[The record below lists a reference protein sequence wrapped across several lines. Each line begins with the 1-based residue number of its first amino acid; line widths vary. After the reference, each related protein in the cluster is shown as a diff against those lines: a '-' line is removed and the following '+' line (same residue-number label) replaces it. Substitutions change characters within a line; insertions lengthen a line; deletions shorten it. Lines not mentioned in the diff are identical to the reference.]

1 MPQKTPSAPRC
12 VALVGP
18 YLAGKTTLLESILVA
33 TEAIPR
39 KGSAKDGNTVGDS
52 SPAAR
57 SRKMSVEVN
66 VASTSFMGEK
76 WTFIDCPGSIEF
88 SHEARSALMAAD
100 AAVVVCEP
108 TVERAMTLA
117 PLLKFLDDRQIPHL
131 LFFNKI
137 DVATVRIADALAA
150 LQSVSARPLVLRQVP
165 IREGDAVTGYVDLIS
180 ERAYHYKPGQ
190 PSDLVPMPQTM
201 AQREKEARQGLLE
214 KLADFDDKLL
224 EQLLEDTVPSKED
237 IYSHLARNLASDRIV
252 PVLLGAAEE
261 DAGVRRLLKSLRH
274 DVPEPSATLA
284 RLGIKAPAGGSLAQ
298 VFKTQHAAHTGK
310 VSVVRIW
317 QGPIADGATLSDGT
331 TSAKVAGITKL
342 LGATASKQTRAET
355 GDVVGLL
362 KLEGIATGALLS
374 ATGDVAAPADADATG
389 AWPTPPQP
397 IFSLSVNAEKRGD
410 DVKLSGALHRLAEED
425 PSLVIEHNADTNE
438 LNLWGQGEMHLA
450 VALDRLRT
458 SYNVPVTSHLP
469 HVPYKET
476 IRKGITQHARHKR
489 QSGGHGQFADVK
501 VEIRPLP
508 RATGFKFEE
517 KIVGGAI
524 PRNFIPAVE
533 EGVRD
538 YLKRGPLG
546 FPVVDVQCVLFDGQ
560 YHDVDS
566 SDQAFMTAGALAMRE
581 GMPKCDPVLLEPICK
596 VAVTVPNEFTSRV
609 QRLVQTRRGH
619 ILGYDA
625 KAGWLGWDE
634 VSAMLPQSEMHDL
647 IIELR
652 SATQGVGTFNWEF
665 DHLAELTGKA
675 AEKVIAGRTKPEE
688 AAKAKAS

>member
-1 MPQKTPSAPRC
+1 MPQKPSSSPRC

-18 YLAGKTTLLESILVA
+18 YLAGKTTLLESILA
-33 TEAIPR
+33 ASEAIPR
-39 KGSAKDGNTVGDS
+39 KGTVKDGNTVGDA

-57 SRKMSVEVN
+57 ARKMTVEVN

-76 WTFIDCPGSIEF
+76 WTFLDCPGSIEF
-88 SHEARSALMAAD
+88 AHEARSALMAAD

-131 LFFNKI
+131 LFLNKL
-137 DVATVRIADALAA
+137 DTVEIRVRDALAA

-165 IREGDAVTGYVDLIS
+165 IREGDTVTGYVDLIS
-180 ERAYHYKPGQ
+180 ERAYHYNPGRA
-190 PSDLVPMPQTM
+190 SDLVPMPQSM
-201 AQREKEARQGLLE
+201 AERQQEARQGLLE

-237 IYSHLARNLASDRIV
+237 IYSHLARNLATDRIV
-252 PVLLGAAEE
+252 PVLLGAAET

-274 DVPEPSATLA
+274 DVPEPQSTMA
-284 RLGIKAPAGGSLAQ
+284 RLGLSASGPVAQ

-310 VSVVRIW
+310 VSIARIW

-331 TSAKVAGITKL
+331 TAVKLAGITRV
-342 LGATASKQTRAET
+342 LGASSIKQPKAES

-362 KLEGIATGALLS
+362 RLEGIVSGAMLS
-374 ATGDVAAPADADATG
+374 PKGDVAGPRDPAKIG
-389 AWPTPPQP
+389 AWPIAPKPL
-397 IFSLSVNAEKRGD
+397 FSLAVVTEKRGD
-410 DVKLSGALHRLAEED
+410 DVKLSGALQKLVEED
-425 PSLVIEHNADTNE
+425 PSLSIEHSPSTNE
-438 LNLWGQGEMHLA
+438 LLLWGQGEMHLA
-450 VALDRLRT
+450 VALERLRS
-458 SYNVPVTSHLP
+458 SYHLP
-469 HVPYKET
+469 VVGHPPQVPYQET
-476 IRKGITQHARHKR
+476 IRKGIQQHARHKR

-508 RATGFKFEE
+508 RGAGFRFEE
-517 KIVGGAI
+517 KIVGGSV

-533 EGVRD
+533 EGIRD

-546 FPVVDVQCVLFDGQ
+546 FPVVDVQATLFDGQ

-596 VAVTVPNEFTSRV
+596 VAVTIPTEFTSRV
-609 QRLVQTRRGH
+609 QRLVQTRRGQ

-625 KAGWLGWDE
+625 KTDWPGWDE
-634 VSAMLPQSEMHDL
+634 VSAMLPQAEMHDL

-652 SATQGVGTFNWEF
+652 SATQGVGTFDWSF
-665 DHLAELTGKA
+665 DHLAELTGKP
-675 AEKVIAGRTKPEE
+675 AEKIVARMKPQEE
-688 AAKAKAS
+688 KAKAS

>member
-1 MPQKTPSAPRC
+1 

-18 YLAGKTTLLESILVA
+18 YLAGKTTLLESLLAA

-39 KGSAKDGNTVGDS
+39 RGAIKDGNTVGDS

-57 SRKMSVEVN
+57 SRQMSIELN

-76 WTFIDCPGSIEF
+76 WTFIDCPGSIELA
-88 SHEARSALMAAD
+88 HEARTALMVAD

-108 TVERAMTLA
+108 TLERAMTLA
-117 PLLKFLDDRQIPHL
+117 PLLKYLDDKQIPHV
-131 LFFNKI
+131 LFLNKI
-137 DVATVRIADALAA
+137 DTAEIRIRDALAA

-180 ERAYHYKPGQ
+180 ERAYHYNPGRA
-190 PSDLVPMPQTM
+190 SDLVPMPQSM
-201 AQREKEARQGLLE
+201 AERQKEARQGLLE

-237 IYSHLARNLASDRIV
+237 IYSHVARNLAADRVV
-252 PVLLGAAEE
+252 PVLLGAAER

-274 DVPEPSATLA
+274 DVPDPSSTMA
-284 RLGIKAPAGGSLAQ
+284 RLGLKVASGPVAQ

-310 VSVVRIW
+310 VSMARIW
-317 QGPIADGATLSDGT
+317 QGPIADGALLSDG
-331 TSAKVAGITKL
+331 
-342 LGATASKQTRAET
+342 ATAAKLAGVMRLMGGRSTKQSKAET

-362 KLEGIATGALLS
+362 KLEGIATGATLS
-374 ATGDVAAPADADATG
+374 PGGDVKGAKGDVG
-389 AWPTPPQP
+389 AWPVAPKPVFALAVVT
-397 IFSLSVNAEKRGD
+397 EKRGD
-410 DVKLSGALHRLAEED
+410 DVKLSSALQRLCEED
-425 PSLVIEHNADTNE
+425 PSLSIEHNADTNE
-438 LNLWGQGEMHLA
+438 LLLWGQGEMHLN

-458 SYNVPVTSHLP
+458 SYNLPVVGRAP
-469 HVPYKET
+469 QVPYKET
-476 IRKGITQHARHKR
+476 IRKGIQQHARHKR
-489 QSGGHGQFADVK
+489 QSGGHGQYADVK

-508 RATGFKFEE
+508 RGSGFQFEE
-517 KIVGGAI
+517 KVVGGSI

-538 YLKRGPLG
+538 YLRRGPLG
-546 FPVVDVQCVLFDGQ
+546 FPVVDVQVVLFDGQ
-560 YHDVDS
+560 YHSVDS
-566 SDQAFMTAGALAMRE
+566 SDQAFMTAGALSMRE

-609 QRLVQTRRGH
+609 QRLVQTRRGQ

-625 KAGWLGWDE
+625 KIGWSGWDE

-652 SATQGVGTFNWEF
+652 SATQGVGTFDWIF
-665 DHLAELTGKA
+665 DHLAELTGKS
-675 AEKVIAGRTKPEE
+675 AEKIVARMRPEE
-688 AAKAKAS
+688 AKAKAAS

>member
-1 MPQKTPSAPRC
+1 MPQKAPSAPRC

-33 TEAIPR
+33 TEAVPR
-39 KGSAKDGNTVGDS
+39 KGTIKDGNTIGDS

-57 SRKMSVEVN
+57 ARQMSVEVN

-76 WTFIDCPGSIEF
+76 WSFLDCPGSIEF
-88 SHEARSALMAAD
+88 SQEARAALMVAD

-131 LFFNKI
+131 LFLNKI
-137 DVATVRIADALAA
+137 DATELRVRDVLAA
-150 LQSVSARPLVLRQVP
+150 LQSVSTRPLVLRQVP
-165 IREGDAVTGYVDLIS
+165 IREGESVTGYVDLIS
-180 ERAYHYKPGQ
+180 ERAYHYKPGKA
-190 PSDLVPMPQTM
+190 SDLVPMPQSM
-201 AQREKEARQGLLE
+201 AERQKEARQGLLE

-237 IYSHLARNLASDRIV
+237 IYAHLARNLAADRVV
-252 PVLLGAAEE
+252 PVLIGAAST

-284 RLGIKAPAGGSLAQ
+284 RLGIKASGPTAQ
-298 VFKTQHAAHTGK
+298 VFKTLHAAHTGK
-310 VSVVRIW
+310 MSIARIW
-317 QGPIADGATLSDGT
+317 QGPLADGATVSNGEA
-331 TSAKVAGITKL
+331 SSKIAGMVRL
-342 LGATASKQTRAET
+342 LGAQSAKQPKAET
-355 GDVVGLL
+355 GEVAGLL
-362 KLEGIATGALLS
+362 RLEGMTSGSVLS
-374 ATGDVAAPADADATG
+374 LDGKVQAPAGDSPG
-389 AWPTPPQP
+389 AWPIPPQP
-397 IFSLSVNAEKRGD
+397 LFSLAVGAEKRGD
-410 DVKLSGALHRLAEED
+410 DVKLSGALHRIVEED
-425 PSLVIEHNADTNE
+425 PSLSVEHNADTNE
-438 LNLWGQGEMHLA
+438 LLLWGQGEIHLA
-450 VALDRLRT
+450 VTLDRLRS
-458 SYNVPVTSHLP
+458 SYNLPVAGHP
-469 HVPYKET
+469 PQVPYKET
-476 IRKGITQHARHKR
+476 IRKPVTQHARHKR

-508 RATGFKFEE
+508 RSSGFKFQE
-517 KIVGGAI
+517 KVVGGAI

-533 EGVRD
+533 DGVRD

-546 FPVVDVQCVLFDGQ
+546 FPVVDVEVVLFDGQ

-566 SDQAFMTAGALAMRE
+566 SDQAFMTAGGLAMRE

-596 VAVTVPNEFTSRV
+596 VGVVVPNEFTSRV
-609 QRLVQTRRGH
+609 QRLVQTRRGQ

-625 KAGWLGWDE
+625 KAGWAGWDE

-652 SATQGVGTFNWEF
+652 SATQGVGTFEWKF
-665 DHLAELTGKA
+665 DHLAELTGRLADKVVAKVRPGEEAKA
-675 AEKVIAGRTKPEE
+675 A
-688 AAKAKAS
+688 S

>member
-1 MPQKTPSAPRC
+1 MPQKPLSSPRC

-18 YLAGKTTLLESILVA
+18 YLAGKTTLLESILAA

-39 KGSAKDGNTVGDS
+39 KGTIKDGNTVGDF

-57 SRKMSVEVN
+57 SRKMSVELN

-88 SHEARSALMAAD
+88 SHEARTALMVAD

-131 LFFNKI
+131 LFLNKLDAVEI
-137 DVATVRIADALAA
+137 RIRDALAA
-150 LQSVSARPLVLRQVP
+150 LQAVSARPLVLRQVP
-165 IREGDAVTGYVDLIS
+165 IRDDGETVTGYVDLIS
-180 ERAYHYKPGQ
+180 ERAYHYKPGRA
-190 PSDLVPMPQTM
+190 SDLVPMPQSM
-201 AQREKEARQGLLE
+201 AERQKEARQGLLE

-252 PVLLGAAEE
+252 PVLLGAAEK

-274 DVPEPSATLA
+274 DVPDPAATLQ
-284 RLGIKAPAGGSLAQ
+284 RLGLASNGGPLAQ

-310 VSVVRIW
+310 LSLVRVW
-317 QGPIADGATLSDGT
+317 SGPIADGATLSDGNT
-331 TSAKVAGITKL
+331 AVKLAGVMRLVGANSTKQARAESGDVAGLMKL
-342 LGATASKQTRAET
+342 DGISTGAT
-355 GDVVGLL
+355 
-362 KLEGIATGALLS
+362 LS
-374 ATGDVAAPADADATG
+374 SRGDVAAAKEAANPGSWPVAPKPLFALAVAT
-389 AWPTPPQP
+389 
-397 IFSLSVNAEKRGD
+397 EKRGD
-410 DVKLSGALHRLAEED
+410 DVKLSGALQRLCEED
-425 PSLVIEHNADTNE
+425 PSLSIEHNHDTNE
-438 LNLWGQGEMHLA
+438 LLLWGQGEMHLT
-450 VALDRLRT
+450 VALERLRT
-458 SYNVPVTSHLP
+458 SYHLPVTGHAP
-469 HVPYKET
+469 QVPYKET
-476 IRKGITQHARHKR
+476 IRKGIQQHARHKR

-501 VEIRPLP
+501 VEIRPLA
-508 RATGFKFEE
+508 RGSGFKFEE
-517 KIVGGAI
+517 KIVGGAV

-533 EGVRD
+533 EGIRD

-546 FPVVDVQCVLFDGQ
+546 FQVVDVQAVLFDGQ

-596 VAVTVPNEFTSRV
+596 VAITIPTDFTSRV

-625 KAGWLGWDE
+625 KSGWAGWDE

-652 SATQGVGTFNWEF
+652 SATQGVGTFDWNF
-665 DHLAELTGKA
+665 DHLAELTGKP
-675 AEKVIAGRTKPEE
+675 AEKIVAKMRPQEE
-688 AAKAKAS
+688 KAKAAS

>member
-18 YLAGKTTLLESILVA
+18 YLAGKTTLLESILAA

-39 KGSAKDGNTVGDS
+39 KGTIKDGNTVGDS

-76 WTFIDCPGSIEF
+76 WSFIDCPGSIEF
-88 SHEARSALMAAD
+88 SHEARAALMVAD

-137 DVATVRIADALAA
+137 DIASVRIADALAA
-150 LQSVSARPLVLRQVP
+150 LQAVSARPLVLRQVP

-180 ERAYHYKPGQ
+180 ERAYHYNPGR

-201 AQREKEARQGLLE
+201 AEREKEARQGLLE

-252 PVLLGAAEE
+252 PVLLGAAEK

-284 RLGIKAPAGGSLAQ
+284 RLGVKANGPLAQ

-310 VSVVRIW
+310 VSVARVW
-317 QGPIADGATLSDGT
+317 NGPIADGATLGDGK
-331 TSAKVAGITKL
+331 TSAKVAGITRL
-342 LGATASKQTRAET
+342 MGATVTKQPKAET

-362 KLEGIATGALLS
+362 KLDGIVTGALLS
-374 ATGDVAAPADADATG
+374 ANGDAVAPASPDSPG
-389 AWPTPPQP
+389 AWPQPPQP

-410 DVKLSGALHRLAEED
+410 DVKLSGALHRLVEED
-425 PSLVIEHNADTNE
+425 PSLVVEHNADTNE

-450 VALDRLRT
+450 VALDRLRS
-458 SYNVPVTSHLP
+458 SYNVPVSSHPP

-501 VEIRPLP
+501 VEIRPLQ
-508 RATGFKFEE
+508 RSSGFKFEE

-533 EGVRD
+533 EGVHD

-546 FPVVDVQCVLFDGQ
+546 FPVVDVQVVLFDGQ

-609 QRLVQTRRGH
+609 QRLVQTRRGQ

-625 KAGWLGWDE
+625 KAGWSGWDE

-652 SATQGVGTFNWEF
+652 SATQGVGTFSWQF
-665 DHLAELTGKA
+665 DHLAELTGKP
-675 AEKVIAGRTKPEE
+675 AEKIIAARTKPEE
-688 AAKAKAS
+688 AKAKAAS

>member
-1 MPQKTPSAPRC
+1 MPQKPSSSPRC

-18 YLAGKTTLLESILVA
+18 YLAGKTTLLESILAA

-39 KGSAKDGNTVGDS
+39 KGTAKDGNTVGDA

-57 SRKMSVEVN
+57 AKKMSVELN
-66 VASTSFMGEK
+66 VASTQFMGEK

-88 SHEARSALMAAD
+88 AHEARTALMVAD

-117 PLLKFLDDRQIPHL
+117 PLLKFLDDKQIPHL
-131 LFFNKI
+131 LFLNKL
-137 DVATVRIADALAA
+137 DTVEIRVRDALAA
-150 LQSVSARPLVLRQVP
+150 LQAVSARPLVLRQVP

-180 ERAYHYKPGQ
+180 ERAYHYNPGRA
-190 PSDLVPMPQTM
+190 SDLVPMPQSM
-201 AQREKEARQGLLE
+201 AERQKEARQGLLE

-237 IYSHLARNLASDRIV
+237 IYSHLARNLAADKVV
-252 PVLLGAAEE
+252 PVLLGAAES

-274 DVPEPSATLA
+274 DVPEPASTMQ
-284 RLGIKAPAGGSLAQ
+284 RLGLAANGGPLAQ
-298 VFKTQHAAHTGK
+298 VCKTQHAAHTGK
-310 VSVVRIW
+310 LSIVRVW
-317 QGPIADGATLSDGT
+317 SGPIADGAQLSDGT
-331 TSAKVAGITKL
+331 HSVKLAGVVKL
-342 LGATASKQTRAET
+342 LGAASSKLPKAET
-355 GDVVGLL
+355 GEVVGLM
-362 KLEGIATGALLS
+362 KLEGVITGATLS
-374 ATGDVAAPADADATG
+374 AKGNVAAPKEADAAGTWPVAPKPLFALAVAT
-389 AWPTPPQP
+389 
-397 IFSLSVNAEKRGD
+397 EKRGD
-410 DVKLSGALHRLAEED
+410 DVKLSGALQRLCEED
-425 PSLVIEHNADTNE
+425 PSLLIEHNHDTNE
-438 LNLWGQGEMHLA
+438 LLLWGQGEMHLA
-450 VALDRLRT
+450 VALERLRT
-458 SYNVPVTSHLP
+458 SYHLP
-469 HVPYKET
+469 VVGHAPQVPYKET
-476 IRKGITQHARHKR
+476 IRKGIQQHARHKR

-508 RATGFKFEE
+508 RGSGFKFEE
-517 KIVGGAI
+517 KIVGGSV

-546 FPVVDVQCVLFDGQ
+546 FPVVDVQAVLFDGQ

-596 VAVTVPNEFTSRV
+596 VAIVVPTDFTSRV

-625 KAGWLGWDE
+625 KAGWAGWDE

-652 SATQGVGTFNWEF
+652 SATQGVGTFDWSF
-665 DHLAELTGKA
+665 DHLAELTGKP
-675 AEKVIAGRTKPEE
+675 AEKIVASRRPQEQ
-688 AAKAKAS
+688 AKAAS

>member
-1 MPQKTPSAPRC
+1 MPQKPSSSPRC

-18 YLAGKTTLLESILVA
+18 YLSGKTSLLESILAA

-39 KGSAKDGNTVGDS
+39 KGTIKDGNTAGDS

-57 SRKMSVEVN
+57 ARKMSVEVN
-66 VASTSFMGEK
+66 VATTSFMDER

-88 SHEARSALMAAD
+88 SHEARTALMVAD

-117 PLLKFLDDRQIPHL
+117 PILKFLDDKQIPHL
-131 LFFNKI
+131 LFLNKV
-137 DVATVRIADALAA
+137 DTVEIRIRDALAA

-180 ERAYHYKPGQ
+180 ERAYHYNPGRA
-190 PSDLVPMPQTM
+190 SDLVPLPQSM
-201 AQREKEARQGLLE
+201 AERQKEARQGLLE

-237 IYSHLARNLASDRIV
+237 IYSHLARNLAADRVV
-252 PVLLGAAEE
+252 PVLLGAGEK

-274 DVPEPSATLA
+274 DVPEPQSTLA
-284 RLGIKAPAGGSLAQ
+284 RLGLSAGGPLAQ

-310 VSVVRIW
+310 LSIARVWS
-317 QGPIADGATLSDGT
+317 GPIADGASLSDGT
-331 TSAKVAGITKL
+331 TTVKLAGITRLVGAKSEKL
-342 LGATASKQTRAET
+342 PKAET
-355 GDVVGLL
+355 GDVVGFLR
-362 KLEGIATGALLS
+362 LEGIATGATLS
-374 ATGDVAAPADADATG
+374 ARGDVAAPTDAAAVG
-389 AWPTPPQP
+389 AWSASPKPV
-397 IFSLSVNAEKRGD
+397 FSLSVATEKRGD
-410 DVKLSGALHRLAEED
+410 DVKLSGALQRLVEED
-425 PSLVIEHNADTNE
+425 PSLMIEHNADTNE
-438 LNLWGQGEMHLA
+438 LLLWGQGEMHLA
-450 VALDRLRT
+450 VALEKLRS
-458 SYNVPVTSHLP
+458 SYHLPVTGHEP

-476 IRKGITQHARHKR
+476 IRKGIQQHARHKR

-501 VEIRPLP
+501 VEIRPLA
-508 RATGFKFEE
+508 RGTGFKFEE
-517 KIVGGAI
+517 KIVGGSV

-533 EGVRD
+533 DGIRD

-546 FPVVDVQCVLFDGQ
+546 FPVVDVQATLFDGQ

-596 VAVTVPNEFTSRV
+596 VAIAIPTEFTSRV
-609 QRLVQTRRGH
+609 QRLVQTRRGQ

-625 KAGWLGWDE
+625 KASWAGWDE
-634 VSAMLPQSEMHDL
+634 VSAMLPQSEMHNL

-652 SATQGVGTFNWEF
+652 SATQGVGTFDWNF
-665 DHLAELTGKA
+665 DHLAELTGKP
-675 AEKVIAGRTKPEE
+675 AEKIVARMRPQEE
-688 AAKAKAS
+688 VKAKAAS